1 MLVFGVSLCVAQP
14 KSELRLPAPVD
25 PVKAAEEA
33 RPLVAKLLGMRP
45 EEDATNTGALRIR
58 PREGAPLEVP
68 VRIEIFSS
76 PTNWTTVYETLPTT
90 NGVTASRLAVIHT
103 VGETNQYV
111 VGDPAASSLKLLP
124 GCETWVPFAGSDFW
138 IGDLGLE
145 FLHWPQQRLL
155 KKELRRSRSCGVLE
169 STNPDSSAGGYARVV
184 SWIDLDNLGIV
195 HADAYDAQN
204 KLLKEFDPTEFK
216 KVQGQHQLEEMEMR
230 NRRTGSHTWIKFSL
244 PSE

>member
-1 MLVFGVSLCVAQP
+1 LVLGASFGFAQP

-45 EEDATNTGALRIR
+45 EADSTNTGALRVR
-58 PREGAPLEVP
+58 PREGGSQEVP
-68 VRIEIFSS
+68 VRIEIYSS

-90 NGVTASRLAVIHT
+90 NGVTASRLAVIH
-103 VGETNQYV
+103 GSGQTNQYV
-111 VGDPAASSLKLLP
+111 LGDPVTSSLKVLT
-124 GCETWVPFAGSDFW
+124 GCETWIPFAGSDFW

-145 FLHWPQQRLL
+145 FLHWPRQWLL
-155 KKELRRSRSCGVLE
+155 RKELRRSRSCGVLE
-169 STNPDSSAGGYARVV
+169 STNPNPTAGGYARVV
-184 SWIDLDNLGIV
+184 SWIDLDNFGIV

-230 NRRTGSHTWIKFSL
+230 NRHTGSHTWIKFSL